1 MALEVTNLEREF
13 KLQKPDGKFIPL
25 SDPNPDLSPAEV
37 VKFHS
42 SDHPELT
49 NGIVEGP
56 VVVNDKAVFTIKTKA
71 GKLG

>member
-13 KLQKPDGKFIPL
+13 FLKKADGKSIPL
-25 SDPNPDLSPAEV
+25 KDPSPDMSPQEV
-37 VKFHS
+37 MKFHTAE
-42 SDHPELT
+42 HAELT
-49 NGIVEGP
+49 NGIIEGP